1 MSTAD
6 DKAYIMYEAPRQ
18 ELDLKD
24 KTLSFTREPRGDLE
38 KRNGGG
44 EQKGRDAASTV
55 GRRRANR
62 RGKTKQHRTVQ
73 QGCTVE
79 TLKKL
84 KASVAGINEKRNLSG
99 KNTE

>member
-38 KRNGGG
+38 KRKRGGSKKAGMQLVQRDVGGQTEG
-44 EQKGRDAASTV
+44 EKQNNTV
-55 GRRRANR
+55 RCNR
-62 RGKTKQHRTVQ
+62 
-73 QGCTVE
+73 
-79 TLKKL
+79 
-84 KASVAGINEKRNLSG
+84 VAQ
-99 KNTE
+99 

>member
-38 KRNGGG
+38 KRKKGG
-44 EQKGRDAASTV
+44 EGGSKKAGMQLVQRDVGGQTKGEKQNNTV
-55 GRRRANR
+55 RRNR
-62 RGKTKQHRTVQ
+62 
-73 QGCTVE
+73 
-79 TLKKL
+79 
-84 KASVAGINEKRNLSG
+84 VAQ
-99 KNTE
+99 